1 MFRKIF
7 LFFAACIPAA
17 QNAAQNALPSE
28 ILSAL
33 KSAGIPQ
40 SSASFLV
47 VDAQTG
53 ATLLSHQ
60 ADKSMNPASV
70 MKLVTTAAALDVL
83 TPQFTWRT
91 DFLTTANAEHNV
103 LNSPLYIR
111 ASGDPKIT
119 WEDLERVF
127 VRLREKGISELKGGV
142 VIDKSV
148 FAPMPNDVAAFDR
161 SPLRPYNVTPDA
173 MLFNFKA
180 AGFKISPQVQDN
192 SVRITP
198 EPFPEGTA
206 LTANVK
212 LTQGACGDWKSKL
225 NASFDDAPTGARVA
239 FSGSY
244 AASCGEREWFVS
256 LLSHDAFF
264 EGSLRWMWKR
274 VGGIGNIGTVKFGAI
289 PTHAQVLDTHISLP
303 LTAAVSD
310 VNKFSNNVMARHL
323 LLTIDRAQNGAPAQ
337 SARGANAITA
347 WLKKEGIDTR
357 DLVLENGSGLS
368 RDERVS
374 ANFLAALLRKTLT
387 KSHASEFI
395 ASLPIAGVDGT
406 LSQRFNNSEVKASAS
421 LKTGGLNDVR
431 SLAGYLRRSDG
442 RTLIYIGIL
451 NHPRAPQAFGVLERA
466 VEWAF
471 LREIRS

>member
-1 MFRKIF
+1 MRKLLFVF
-7 LFFAACIPAA
+7 LAFLPAA
-17 QNAAQNALPSE
+17 QIAAQNALPSE
-28 ILSAL
+28 ISGAL
-33 KSAGIPQ
+33 KSAGIPP

-53 ATLLSHQ
+53 VTLLSHQ

-70 MKLVTTAAALDVL
+70 MKLVTTAAALDLL

-91 DFLTTANAEHNV
+91 EFLTTANAESGV
-103 LNSPLYIR
+103 LTSPLYIR

-127 VRLREKGISELKGGV
+127 IRLREKGINELRGGV

-148 FAPMPNDVAAFDR
+148 FAAMPNDVAAFDR

-180 AGFKISPQVQDN
+180 AGFKIVPQPQDN
-192 SVRITP
+192 AVRITP
-198 EPFPEGTA
+198 EPFPEGTT

-212 LTQGACGDWKSKL
+212 LTQGPCGDWKSKL
-225 NASFDDAPTGARVA
+225 NASFDDAPASARVT

-274 VGGIGNIGTVKFGAI
+274 VGGVGTIGAVKFGPI
-289 PTHAQVLDTHISLP
+289 PAQAQLLDTHVSLP

-323 LLTIDRAQNGAPAQ
+323 LLTVDRTQNGVPAQ
-337 SARGANAITA
+337 TARGAKSITA
-347 WLKKEGIDTR
+347 WLKKEGVDTS

-374 ANFLAALLRKTLT
+374 ANLLAALLRKTLT
-387 KSHASEFI
+387 KSHASDYI

-406 LSQRFNNSEVKASAS
+406 LSQRFSNSEAKASAS

-431 SLAGYLRRSDG
+431 ALAGYLRRGDG

-471 LREIRS
+471 LRDIKP

>member
-1 MFRKIF
+1 MQKF
-7 LFFAACIPAA
+7 LLVLFALLFSTYSKA
-17 QNAAQNALPSE
+17 QVSLPTE
-28 ILSAL
+28 IANAL

-40 SSASFLV
+40 SNASFLI
-47 VDAQTG
+47 VDAQSG

-60 ADKSMNPASV
+60 ADKPMNPASV
-70 MKLVTTAAALDVL
+70 MKLVTTAAALDLL

-91 DFLTTANAEHNV
+91 EFLTTTSAENGV
-103 LNSPLYIR
+103 LTSPLYIK

-127 VRLREKGISELKGGV
+127 IRLREKGIHELRGGV
-142 VIDKSV
+142 VIDKSA
-148 FAPMPNDVAAFDR
+148 FAVMPNDVAAFDR

-180 AGFKISPQVQDN
+180 AGFKIAPQLTDN
-192 SVRITP
+192 SVRISP
-198 EPFPEGTA
+198 EPFPEGVA
-206 LTANVK
+206 LVANVK
-212 LTQGACGDWKSKL
+212 LTQGTCGDWKTKL
-225 NASFDDAPTGARVA
+225 NASFDDTPTQARVS

-256 LLSHDAFF
+256 LLSHEAFF
-264 EGSLRWMWKR
+264 EGSVRWLWKR
-274 VGGIGNIGTVKFGAI
+274 VGGAASMGSIRVGTI
-289 PTHAQVLDTHISLP
+289 PASAQVLDAHVSLP

-323 LLTIDRAQNGAPAQ
+323 LLSVDRAQNSPPAQ
-337 SARGANAITA
+337 APRGAKTIVA
-347 WLKKEGIDTR
+347 WLKKEGADPS

-368 RDERVS
+368 RDERIS
-374 ANFLAALLRKTLT
+374 ANLLAALLRKTLT
-387 KSHASEFI
+387 KPHANDFI

-406 LSQRFNNSEVKASAS
+406 LSQRFANSEAKASAW

-431 SLAGYLRRSDG
+431 SLAGYLRRNDG

-451 NHPRAPQAFGVLERA
+451 NHPRAPQAFGVLEKA

-471 LREIRS
+471 LREIKS

>member
-1 MFRKIF
+1 MWKF
-7 LFFAACIPAA
+7 LFTAWAMIPAA
-17 QNAAQNALPSE
+17 QIAAQNALPSE
-28 ILSAL
+28 IVSAL
-33 KSAGIPQ
+33 KGAGIAQ
-40 SSASFLV
+40 SNASFFV

-53 ATLLSHQ
+53 TTLLSHQ
-60 ADKSMNPASV
+60 ADKLMNPASV
-70 MKLVTTAAALDVL
+70 MKLVTTAAALDLL

-91 DFLTTANAEHNV
+91 EFLTTSNAENGV
-103 LNSPLYIR
+103 LTSPLYIR

-127 VRLREKGISELKGGV
+127 IRLREKGISELKGGIT
-142 VIDKSV
+142 IDKSV
-148 FAPMPNDVAAFDR
+148 FTQMPNDVAAFDR

-180 AGFKISPQVQDN
+180 AGFKIAPQTQEN

-198 EPFPEGTA
+198 EPFPEGVA
-206 LTANVK
+206 LTHNVK

-225 NASFDDAPTGARVA
+225 NASFDDAPTHARVT

-256 LLSHDAFF
+256 LLSHEAFF
-264 EGSLRWMWKR
+264 EGSVRWLWKR
-274 VGGIGNIGTVKFGAI
+274 VGGAGTIGGVRLGAV
-289 PTHAQVLDTHISLP
+289 PANAHVLDTHVSLP
-303 LTAAVSD
+303 LSAAVSD

-323 LLTIDRAQNGAPAQ
+323 LLTIDRAQNSPPAHPT
-337 SARGANAITA
+337 RGGKAISA
-347 WLKKEGIDTR
+347 WLKKEGIDPN

-368 RDERVS
+368 REERVS
-374 ANFLAALLRKTLT
+374 ANLLAQLLRKTLT
-387 KSHASEFI
+387 KPHASDFI

-471 LREIRS
+471 LREIRP

>member
-1 MFRKIF
+1 MRKF
-7 LFFAACIPAA
+7 LFALFASIPAA
-17 QNAAQNALPSE
+17 QIAAQNTLPSE
-28 ILSAL
+28 IVGAL
-33 KSAGIPQ
+33 KGAGIPQ

-47 VDAQTG
+47 IDAQTG
-53 ATLLSHQ
+53 TTLLSHQ
-60 ADKSMNPASV
+60 ADKPMNPASV

-91 DFLTTANAEHNV
+91 DFLTATNADNGV

-119 WEDLERVF
+119 WEDLERVLM
-127 VRLREKGISELKGGV
+127 RLREKGISELRGGV
-142 VIDKSV
+142 VIDKSA
-148 FAPMPNDVAAFDR
+148 FATMPNDVAAFDR

-180 AGFKISPQVQDN
+180 AGFKIAPLLESN
-192 SVRITP
+192 AVRITP
-198 EPFPEGTA
+198 EPFPEGMSVN
-206 LTANVK
+206 ANVK

-225 NASFDDAPTGARVA
+225 NASFDDAPTSARVT

-244 AASCGEREWFVS
+244 AASCGEREWFAS

-264 EGSLRWMWKR
+264 EGSVRWLWKR
-274 VGGIGNIGTVKFGAI
+274 VGGIGNIGAMKFGAI
-289 PTHAQVLDTHISLP
+289 PAHAQVFDTHVSLP
-303 LTAAVSD
+303 ITAAVND

-337 SARGANAITA
+337 SIRGAKAITA
-347 WLKKEGIDTR
+347 WLRKEGIDTTE
-357 DLVLENGSGLS
+357 LVLENGSGLS
-368 RDERVS
+368 REERVS
-374 ANFLAALLRKTLT
+374 ANMLAALLRKTLT
-387 KSHASEFI
+387 KAHSSDFI

-431 SLAGYLRRSDG
+431 ALAGYLRRSDG

-471 LREIRS
+471 LREIKS